1 MRDVDA
7 RDTLVPLLRL
17 DSFDHTE
24 LFRTFQ
30 RAFQQSFPVVP
41 KLVARPADLDE
52 ILRDAVPL
60 SLLIVALHLKLVT
73 QQHYLACVRGD
84 ESLEPSFVRVLK
96 EHWAMEC
103 GRTSSPSSAL
113 AIQQALGAALP
124 GRVPAALRDY
134 RRIMFTSDDV
144 LRRQSELDVET
155 LEAVRDARLSA
166 ADRGSVV
173 DAQFAAFRKTF
184 ITFGIVNAAF
194 VYAMRS
200 LGPTA
205 PAMLAGAGLGAV
217 VALRSTAAVFEQHR
231 RGRAPAGS
239 HPDRACGGAAH
250 RDKPHHTCASKRCG
264 ADPRIPSF
272 RGLTDRP
279 LARAVST
286 AVYAR
291 PRTRLAADAARNLQR
306 HRAMTERRVLA
317 VDDEQETCDL
327 LKMSLEREG
336 FAVTTCTSA
345 EAALEL
351 VGAVD
356 FDLVITDLS
365 MPEMGGLELCER
377 VLGTR
382 PNVPVVVITGQGS
395 LETAIGAMR
404 VGAYDFITKPVD
416 PKLLAVAATRAIRH
430 KGLSDEVKR
439 LRTEVAI
446 DEITIPSVVGSSA
459 TMRRVFTLV
468 QRVADSE
475 AGVLI
480 HGETGTGKELVAR
493 AIHDQGRRKDG
504 PFVAINCAAVPAS
517 LIESEL
523 FGHERGAFTDAKV
536 QRTGLFVQADGGT
549 LFLDEIGEL
558 PLEVQPKLLRALQER
573 KVRPVGSN
581 REIPFDARVIAATNR
596 VLEDEVYER
605 RFREDLFYRINVVKI
620 DVPPLRERGGDVLH
634 LARHF
639 LKIYAERHGKHEMD
653 LSPAAAEKLI
663 SYSWPGNVREL
674 ENCLDGAVALA
685 RSSRIEIDD
694 LPEKVKSFRPERFV
708 VSANQPEEIVTID
721 ELERRYILRVLSLVG
736 GNKSRAAQVLGF
748 DRRTLYR
755 KLERYQNGAATST
768 GGESAP
774 ARL

>member
-1 MRDVDA
+1 M
-7 RDTLVPLLRL
+7 
-17 DSFDHTE
+17 S
-24 LFRTFQ
+24 
-30 RAFQQSFPVVP
+30 
-41 KLVARPADLDE
+41 
-52 ILRDAVPL
+52 
-60 SLLIVALHLKLVT
+60 
-73 QQHYLACVRGD
+73 
-84 ESLEPSFVRVLK
+84 
-96 EHWAMEC
+96 
-103 GRTSSPSSAL
+103 
-113 AIQQALGAALP
+113 
-124 GRVPAALRDY
+124 
-134 RRIMFTSDDV
+134 
-144 LRRQSELDVET
+144 
-155 LEAVRDARLSA
+155 
-166 ADRGSVV
+166 
-173 DAQFAAFRKTF
+173 
-184 ITFGIVNAAF
+184 
-194 VYAMRS
+194 
-200 LGPTA
+200 
-205 PAMLAGAGLGAV
+205 
-217 VALRSTAAVFEQHR
+217 
-231 RGRAPAGS
+231 
-239 HPDRACGGAAH
+239 
-250 RDKPHHTCASKRCG
+250 
-264 ADPRIPSF
+264 
-272 RGLTDRP
+272 
-279 LARAVST
+279 
-286 AVYAR
+286 
-291 PRTRLAADAARNLQR
+291 
-306 HRAMTERRVLA
+306 ERRVLA

-327 LKMSLEREG
+327 LKLSLEREG

-356 FDLVITDLS
+356 FDLVITDLQ

-404 VGAYDFITKPVD
+404 VGAYDFIVKPVD
-416 PKLLAVAATRAIRH
+416 PKLLSVAANRALRH

-446 DEITIPSVVGSSA
+446 DDVNIPSVVGSSA
-459 TMRRVFTLV
+459 SMRRVFTLV
-468 QRVADSE
+468 QRVADSD

-493 AIHDQGRRKDG
+493 AIHDQGKRKEG

-523 FGHERGAFTDAKV
+523 FGHEKGAFTDAKM
-536 QRTGLFVQADGGT
+536 QRTGLFLQADGGT

-558 PLEVQPKLLRALQER
+558 PLEIQPKLLRALQER

-581 REIPFDARVIAATNR
+581 REIPFDARLIAATNR
-596 VLEDEVYER
+596 VLEDEVYEK

-639 LKIYAERHGKHEMD
+639 LKIYGERHGKPEVD
-653 LSPAAAEKLI
+653 LSPSAAEKLI

-685 RSSRIEIDD
+685 RGSKIEIDD
-694 LPEKVKSFRPERFV
+694 LPEKVKTFRPERFV

-755 KLERYQNGAATST
+755 KLERYQNGTASNQA
-768 GGESAP
+768 EPAP